1 MERKTY
7 SIEIDA
13 SREKV
18 WKTLWGDETYLKW
31 TSAFSPG
38 SRVETDWQQGSRA
51 LFLDVNGDG
60 MIAEIAQSRSPEF
73 LSFRHI
79 GQIVNGKEDLDSE
92 KVKEFAGA
100 TEDYTLKEFK
110 GGTLVEVEM
119 DISPEYADFF
129 EKTWPKAL
137 SHLKNLS
144 EDDEQ

>member
-92 KVKEFAGA
+92 KVKEFAEA
-100 TEDYTLKEFK
+100 TEDYTLTDLNP
-110 GGTLVEVEM
+110 GTRLEVEM
-119 DISPEYADFF
+119 DISPEYEDFF
-129 EKTWPKAL
+129 DKTWPKAL
-137 SHLKNLS
+137 NHLKTLS
-144 EDDEQ
+144 ETNEE